1 MGFILTTTDAA
12 IDTKTVEGITEKLKQ
27 GKGVGNFKNLYLHI
41 PNGKK
46 DGVTLMPVGETTAKD
61 EFAAIKTISAEDQ
74 LAAHRVPPVL
84 LGMVPKNSAG
94 FGNIHEARDSFYAA
108 EIVPMM
114 KRMMRVNAWAGVQAL
129 VFADYVCTD
138 GSVIRADGSR
148 VAAGASGGAVVGR

>member
-1 MGFILTTTDAA
+1 
-12 IDTKTVEGITEKLKQ
+12 
-27 GKGVGNFKNLYLHI
+27 
-41 PNGKK
+41 
-46 DGVTLMPVGETTAKD
+46 
-61 EFAAIKTISAEDQ
+61 
-74 LAAHRVPPVL
+74 VL